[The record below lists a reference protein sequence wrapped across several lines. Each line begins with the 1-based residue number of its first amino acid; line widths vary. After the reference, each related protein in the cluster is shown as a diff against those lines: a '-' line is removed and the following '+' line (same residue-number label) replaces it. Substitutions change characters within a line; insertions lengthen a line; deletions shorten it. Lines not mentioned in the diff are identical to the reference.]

1 MNNCEF
7 MGEERRRFVRLERSL
22 LVKFA
27 LAGDVGSK
35 VYTAITSN
43 ISQRGLCMEFII
55 DAQELVPRLKVR
67 ETLFNVTLK
76 LEDDA
81 DPVYFQA
88 RLEWMEELSPGS
100 GAWSLGLSFQNMAAV
115 TAERI
120 RSFILRSFMEGRGRV
135 RNF

>member
-1 MNNCEF
+1 MNDCEF

-67 ETLFNVTLK
+67 ETLVNVTLK
-76 LEDDA
+76 LEEDA
-81 DPVYFQA
+81 DPIQLRA
-88 RLEWMEELSPGS
+88 RVEWLQELSPGS
-100 GAWSLGLSFQNMAAV
+100 GAWSIGLSFQNLASV
-115 TAERI
+115 TNERI
-120 RSFILRSFMEGRGRV
+120 RAFILRSFTEGQGKI
-135 RNF
+135 RNY